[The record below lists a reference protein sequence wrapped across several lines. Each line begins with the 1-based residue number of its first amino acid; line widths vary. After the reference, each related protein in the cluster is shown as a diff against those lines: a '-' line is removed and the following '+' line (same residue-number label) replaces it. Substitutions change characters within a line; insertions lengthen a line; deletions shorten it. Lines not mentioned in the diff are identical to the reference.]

1 VTWSLF
7 WEFRSTSRQYPEL
20 MIFKYINIVRRNNML
35 ITLGTASEY
44 VSQNLS
50 NERMVSR
57 QWLKN
62 PRKFTTVY
70 TLNWC
75 FAGLCAFKKKRNG
88 FEIYLLYAREI
99 RQLQHTFKCIFIS
112 IISDHITSRNSFM
125 KNRETVNKA
134 VFIILLK
141 TTGLKS

>member
-1 VTWSLF
+1 
-7 WEFRSTSRQYPEL
+7 
-20 MIFKYINIVRRNNML
+20 ML

-70 TLNWC
+70 TLN
-75 FAGLCAFKKKRNG
+75 
-88 FEIYLLYAREI
+88 
-99 RQLQHTFKCIFIS
+99 
-112 IISDHITSRNSFM
+112 
-125 KNRETVNKA
+125 
-134 VFIILLK
+134 
-141 TTGLKS
+141 